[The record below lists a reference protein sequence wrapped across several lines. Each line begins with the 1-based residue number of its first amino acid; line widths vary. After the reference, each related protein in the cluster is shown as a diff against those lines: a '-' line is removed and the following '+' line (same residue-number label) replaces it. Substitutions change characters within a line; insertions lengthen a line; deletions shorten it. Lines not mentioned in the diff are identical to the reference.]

1 MRAIPPPLPVVR
13 GALMIEKLW
22 GQRLRS
28 KDGSES
34 EGSQVSERERMS
46 TELSEMNSM
55 MAAGLLISE
64 VMVEADLMLKCD
76 IHNEEGKFGQG
87 PGLISISPARSSRMD
102 ESMVHLVGRD
112 FRGERERKHG
122 KERWG

>member
-1 MRAIPPPLPVVR
+1 
-13 GALMIEKLW
+13 MIEKLE

-46 TELSEMNSM
+46 SELSEMNSM
-55 MAAGLLISE
+55 MEAGLLRSE

-76 IHNEEGKFGQG
+76 IRKEERRQGTG
-87 PGLISISPARSSRMD
+87 PGLTSTSPANSRSME
-102 ESMVHLVGRD
+102 ESMVNLVG
-112 FRGERERKHG
+112 
-122 KERWG
+122 